1 MLRTLPILAKL
12 CLPLLAFGGI
22 GLAVLPADFK
32 AVQQVKAVVETAP
45 KQSPSFNVA
54 PMRVEAIIKAPAVL
68 LPLPAPPT
76 ATPTDTAPASTVA
89 SASTELTSSTTEEAA
104 TSPAA
109 PENLSVGHVNSAVNV
124 REDGRKGSSVLFV
137 LPAGSEVRV
146 AESNGGWVH
155 IHSDQGGG
163 WIFSSFLGVPRT
175 APVRA
180 ADNHRMSGK
189 ILRVAGRVTVRDLP
203 SGAPLFK
210 LEDGEAVRVVATDG
224 NWARIETSNGD
235 DGWVRVR

>member
-1 MLRTLPILAKL
+1 MLRSIPTLAKL

-32 AVQQVKAVVETAP
+32 AVQQVKAVAEAAP
-45 KQSPSFNVA
+45 QQSPSFNVA
-54 PMRVEAIIKAPAVL
+54 PMRVEAISKAPAIL
-68 LPLPAPPT
+68 RPLPAPTP
-76 ATPTDTAPASTVA
+76 ATQTDNAPASTVA
-89 SASTELTSSTTEEAA
+89 SASIELASSTTEEAA
-104 TSPAA
+104 TSLATPD
-109 PENLSVGHVNSAVNV
+109 LSVDHVNSAVNV

-146 AESNGGWVH
+146 ADSNGDWVH
-155 IHSDQGGG
+155 IYSDQGEG
-163 WIFSSFLGVPRT
+163 WIFSSFLGVPRN

-180 ADNHRMSGK
+180 AENQRVSGK

-235 DGWVRVR
+235 DGWVRMR